1 MGSVK
6 PEPVF
11 VPQHERAK
19 AWKMRAL
26 EITVR
31 RMRARLEADAV
42 RRWGADA

>member
-26 EITVR
+26 EITVK
-31 RMRARLEADAV
+31 RMRNRLAAE
-42 RRWGADA
+42 R

>member
-6 PEPVF
+6 SEPVF

-26 EITVR
+26 ERTVR
-31 RMRARLEADAV
+31 QMRSREKDRADAPKV
-42 RRWGADA
+42 TK